1 MFPDLAA
8 PLTDMIERIV
18 DLLPLTRNSYYH
30 PAMKG
35 SWSIKNVLPTIDP
48 ELDYSLLDE
57 VQHCSGAQAAYLE
70 CIQTSTTAERRNK
83 LQRNLLDYCKLD
95 TLAMVRLARFLER
108 QEQNSTNQMSAE
120 VPCRRLLN
128 FNLLKLRYR
137 ANVEFMMTGDKYLA
151 SPLILH
157 TIYLVFEAGDK

>member
-57 VQHCSGAQAAYLE
+57 VQHGSGAQAAYLE

-108 QEQNSTNQMSAE
+108 QEQNSTNQMSAPN
-120 VPCRRLLN
+120 VCRSALQALTEFQSSQTEISHQCRIHDDHRRQVSCLAPDFAHHLLG
-128 FNLLKLRYR
+128 F
-137 ANVEFMMTGDKYLA
+137 
-151 SPLILH
+151 
-157 TIYLVFEAGDK
+157 